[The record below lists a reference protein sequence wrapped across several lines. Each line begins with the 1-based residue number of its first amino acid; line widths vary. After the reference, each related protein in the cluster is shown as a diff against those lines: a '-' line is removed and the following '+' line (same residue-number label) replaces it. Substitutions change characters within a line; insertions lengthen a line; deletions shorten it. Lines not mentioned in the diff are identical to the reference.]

1 MSSFPSRSFRFQ
13 PRLIAL
19 ALATLAGSACGT
31 LANGR
36 AWGED
41 ATLAPGWERL
51 RWAAHRNAV
60 DPWTW
65 LPIAGAAVLQLDDMD
80 QRISRWARDETPVFG
95 SQEDAEDASSNWR
108 SAAGD
113 LWLASLLAPPG
124 GDAAGAWVWSRT
136 KGVFVQVVAME
147 AAGGLTSTL
156 KSSVGRE
163 RPDESDE
170 RSFPSGHTTSA
181 FGSAVLGARNLEVS
195 AFPAAVRWPW
205 AGALY
210 GSAVATAWARVEA
223 GAHYPADVLFAA
235 GATNFVVG
243 FVQDAFLGLEQP
255 RLVVSRGPEDEGWG
269 LGLAWGF

>member
-1 MSSFPSRSFRFQ
+1 MTCCRVAMSSFPSSSFRFQ

-65 LPIAGAAVLQLDDMD
+65 LPIAGAAVLQIDDMD

-95 SQEDAEDASSNWR
+95 SQEDAEDASSTWR

-124 GDAAGAWVWSRT
+124 GDAAARPARSSPRRRSPLRAVPQWSACGHPPRRAAWIRSGAAAHARRRSRRIRTSSAACSGQSFPWSFL
-136 KGVFVQVVAME
+136 V
-147 AAGGLTSTL
+147 LTS
-156 KSSVGRE
+156 
-163 RPDESDE
+163 
-170 RSFPSGHTTSA
+170 
-181 FGSAVLGARNLEVS
+181 
-195 AFPAAVRWPW
+195 
-205 AGALY
+205 
-210 GSAVATAWARVEA
+210 
-223 GAHYPADVLFAA
+223 
-235 GATNFVVG
+235 
-243 FVQDAFLGLEQP
+243 
-255 RLVVSRGPEDEGWG
+255 
-269 LGLAWGF
+269 